1 LTEILKGAGANK
13 AVLEKTI
20 EKIRGGQNVSD
31 KSAEAQ
37 RQALEKYTI
46 DLTARAEQGK
56 LDPVIGRDNEIRRSI
71 QVLQRS
77 GVQKIIRFSSL
88 LNW

>member
-1 LTEILKGAGANK
+1 MTEILKGAGANK